1 MLRVFFSIVARDMKV
16 ILNSGTKIYMPIVY
30 LLLILTFFS
39 ISLENTTIGGYKN
52 ILPQII
58 WLVCLLVSLLNMDIL
73 YKEDFDDGTLE
84 GIVINSELLEIN
96 ILAKIFSYWFFTII
110 PLVIAGVLMNILL
123 TGDIL
128 TSYVLFTSLLLG
140 TLAISLIGSI
150 AASLTLSIKGNNL
163 LLSTI
168 VLPLDIPILI
178 FGTSAVYN
186 SAAGISYSS
195 ELLFLTLLLVLFLIV
210 SPFASSIGLRNSLD

>member
-1 MLRVFFSIVARDMKV
+1 MLNVFFSIIKRDMRV

-39 ISLENTTIGGYKN
+39 ISLENTTLGGYKN

-58 WLVCLLVSLLNMDIL
+58 WLACLLVSLLNMDIL
-73 YKEDFDDGTLE
+73 YKEDFEDGTLE
-84 GIVINSELLEIN
+84 GIIINSELLEIN
-96 ILAKIFSYWFFTII
+96 ILAKIFSYWFFTIV
-110 PLVIAGVLMNILL
+110 PLVLVGVIMNILL
-123 TGDIL
+123 TSDIV
-128 TSYVLFTSLLLG
+128 TSYVLFTSLILG
-140 TLAISLIGSI
+140 TFAISLIGSI
-150 AASLTLSIKGNNL
+150 AASLTLSIRGNNL

-186 SAAGISYSS
+186 SSSGISYTS
-195 ELLFLTLLLVLFLIV
+195 ELLFLVLLMVLFLII
-210 SPFASSIGLRNSLD
+210 SPFASCVGLRNSLD

>member
-1 MLRVFFSIVARDMKV
+1 MLNVFYSIVIRDMKV
-16 ILNSGTKIYMPIVY
+16 ILNSGTKVFMPIVY

-39 ISLENTTIGGYKN
+39 ISLENTTLGGYKN

-58 WLVCLLVSLLNMDIL
+58 WLACLLVSLLNMDIL
-73 YKEDFDDGTLE
+73 YKEDFEDGTLE
-84 GIVINSELLEIN
+84 GIVINSELLEVN

-110 PLVIAGVLMNILL
+110 PLIIVGVLMNALL
-123 TGDIL
+123 TGDIS
-128 TSYVLFTSLLLG
+128 TSYVLFTSLFLG

-195 ELLFLTLLLVLFLIV
+195 ELLFLVLLLILFLII

>member
-1 MLRVFFSIVARDMKV
+1 MLNVFYSIVIRDMKV
-16 ILNSGTKIYMPIVY
+16 ILNSGTKVFMPIVY

-39 ISLENTTIGGYKN
+39 ISLENTTLGGYKN

-58 WLVCLLVSLLNMDIL
+58 WLACLLVSLLNMDIL
-73 YKEDFDDGTLE
+73 YKEDFEDGTLE
-84 GIVINSELLEIN
+84 GIVINSELLEVN

-110 PLVIAGVLMNILL
+110 PLIIVGVLMNALL
-123 TGDIL
+123 TGDIN
-128 TSYVLFTSLLLG
+128 TSYVLFTSLFLG

-195 ELLFLTLLLVLFLIV
+195 ELLFLVLLLILFLII

>member
-1 MLRVFFSIVARDMKV
+1 MLRVFFSIVVRDMKV
-16 ILNSGTKIYMPIVY
+16 ILNSGTKVFMPVVY

-39 ISLENTTIGGYKN
+39 ISLENTTLGGYRN

-58 WLVCLLVSLLNMDIL
+58 WLACLLVSLLNMDIL
-73 YKEDFDDGTLE
+73 YREDFEDGTLE

-110 PLVIAGVLMNILL
+110 PLVIVGVIMNILL
-123 TGDIL
+123 TGDVN
-128 TSYVLFTSLLLG
+128 TSYVLFTSLFLG

-195 ELLFLTLLLVLFLIV
+195 ELLFLLSLLILFLIV

>member
-39 ISLENTTIGGYKN
+39 ISLENTTIGGYEN

-110 PLVIAGVLMNILL
+110 PLVITGVLMNILL

-195 ELLFLTLLLVLFLIV
+195 ELLFLVLLLILFLIV
-210 SPFASSIGLRNSLD
+210 SPFASSVGLRNSLD

>member
-1 MLRVFFSIVARDMKV
+1 MLRVFFSIIVRDMKV
-16 ILNSGTKIYMPIVY
+16 ILNSGTKVFMPVVY

-39 ISLENTTIGGYKN
+39 ISLENTILGGYRN

-58 WLVCLLVSLLNMDIL
+58 WLSCLLVSLLNMDIL
-73 YKEDFDDGTLE
+73 YREDFEDGTLE
-84 GIVINSELLEIN
+84 GIVINSELLEVN
-96 ILAKIFSYWFFTII
+96 ILAKIFSYWLFTII
-110 PLVIAGVLMNILL
+110 PLVVVGVVMNILV
-123 TGDIL
+123 TGDVN
-128 TSYVLFTSLLLG
+128 TSYVLFTSLFLG

-195 ELLFLTLLLVLFLIV
+195 ELLFLLFLLILFLIV

>member
-1 MLRVFFSIVARDMKV
+1 MLRVFFSIVVRDMKV
-16 ILNSGTKIYMPIVY
+16 ILNSGTKVFMPVVY

-39 ISLENTTIGGYKN
+39 ISLENTTLGGYRN

-58 WLVCLLVSLLNMDIL
+58 WLACLLVSLLNMDIL
-73 YKEDFDDGTLE
+73 YRDDFEDGTLE

-110 PLVIAGVLMNILL
+110 PLVIVGVIMNILL
-123 TGDIL
+123 TGDVN
-128 TSYVLFTSLLLG
+128 TSYVLFTSLFLG

-195 ELLFLTLLLVLFLIV
+195 ELLFLLSLLILFLIV

>member
-1 MLRVFFSIVARDMKV
+1 MKV
-16 ILNSGTKIYMPIVY
+16 ILNSGTKVFMPVVY

-39 ISLENTTIGGYKN
+39 ISLENTTLGGYRN

-58 WLVCLLVSLLNMDIL
+58 WLACLLVSLLNMDIL
-73 YKEDFDDGTLE
+73 YREDFEDGTLE

-110 PLVIAGVLMNILL
+110 PLVIVGVIMNILL
-123 TGDIL
+123 TGDVN
-128 TSYVLFTSLLLG
+128 TSYVLFTSLFLG

-195 ELLFLTLLLVLFLIV
+195 ELLFLLSLLILFLIV

>member
-1 MLRVFFSIVARDMKV
+1 MLKVFFSIVARDMKV
-16 ILNSGTKIYMPIVY
+16 ILNSGTKIFMPIVY

-39 ISLENTTIGGYKN
+39 ISLENTTIGGYRN

-110 PLVIAGVLMNILL
+110 PLVIVGVLMNLLL
-123 TGDIL
+123 TGDII
-128 TSYVLFTSLLLG
+128 TSYVLFTSLFLG

-186 SAAGISYSS
+186 SASGISYSS

-210 SPFASSIGLRNSLD
+210 SPFASSAGLRNSLD

>member
-1 MLRVFFSIVARDMKV
+1 MLKVFFSIVVRDMKV
-16 ILNSGTKIYMPIVY
+16 ILNSGTKVFMPVVY

-39 ISLENTTIGGYKN
+39 ISLENTTLGGYKN

-58 WLVCLLVSLLNMDIL
+58 WLACLLVSLLNMDIL
-73 YKEDFDDGTLE
+73 YREDFEDGTLE

-110 PLVIAGVLMNILL
+110 PLVIVGVMMNLLL
-123 TGDIL
+123 TGDIN
-128 TSYVLFTSLLLG
+128 TSYVLFTSLFLG

-195 ELLFLTLLLVLFLIV
+195 ELLFLLLLLILFLII
-210 SPFASSIGLRNSLD
+210 SPFASSVGLKNSLD

>member
-1 MLRVFFSIVARDMKV
+1 MLRVFFSIIVRDMKV
-16 ILNSGTKIYMPIVY
+16 ILNSGTKVFMPVVY

-39 ISLENTTIGGYKN
+39 ISLENTILGGYRN

-58 WLVCLLVSLLNMDIL
+58 WLSCLLVSLLNMDIL
-73 YKEDFDDGTLE
+73 YREDFEDGTLE
-84 GIVINSELLEIN
+84 GIVINSELLEVN
-96 ILAKIFSYWFFTII
+96 ILAKIFSYWLFTII
-110 PLVIAGVLMNILL
+110 PLVVVGVVMNILL
-123 TGDIL
+123 TGDVN
-128 TSYVLFTSLLLG
+128 TSYVLFTSLFLG

-195 ELLFLTLLLVLFLIV
+195 ELLFLLFLLILFLII

>member
-1 MLRVFFSIVARDMKV
+1 MLKVFFTIVVRDMKV
-16 ILNSGTKIYMPIVY
+16 ILNSGTKVLMPIVY

-39 ISLENTTIGGYKN
+39 ISLENTTLGGYRN

-58 WLVCLLVSLLNMDIL
+58 WLACLLVSLLNMDIL
-73 YKEDFDDGTLE
+73 YREDFEDGTLE

-96 ILAKIFSYWFFTII
+96 ILAKILSYWFFTII
-110 PLVIAGVLMNILL
+110 PLVVVGVVMNFLL
-123 TGDIL
+123 TGDMN
-128 TSYVLFTSLLLG
+128 TSYVLFSSLFLG

-195 ELLFLTLLLVLFLIV
+195 ELLFLLLLLILFLII
-210 SPFASSIGLRNSLD
+210 SPFASSVGLKNSLD

>member
-1 MLRVFFSIVARDMKV
+1 MLKVFFSIVARDMKV
-16 ILNSGTKIYMPIVY
+16 ILNSGTKIFMPIVY

-110 PLVIAGVLMNILL
+110 PLVIVGVLMNLLL
-123 TGDIL
+123 TGDII
-128 TSYVLFTSLLLG
+128 TSYVLFTSLFLG

-186 SAAGISYSS
+186 SASGISYSS

-210 SPFASSIGLRNSLD
+210 SPFASSAGLRNSLD

>member
-1 MLRVFFSIVARDMKV
+1 MLRVFFSIIVRDMKV
-16 ILNSGTKIYMPIVY
+16 ILNSGTKVFMPVVY

-39 ISLENTTIGGYKN
+39 ISLENTTLGGYRN

-58 WLVCLLVSLLNMDIL
+58 WLACLLVSLLNMDIL
-73 YKEDFDDGTLE
+73 YREDFEDGTLE

-110 PLVIAGVLMNILL
+110 PLVIVGVIMNILL
-123 TGDIL
+123 TGDVN
-128 TSYVLFTSLLLG
+128 TSYVLFTSLFLG

-195 ELLFLTLLLVLFLIV
+195 ELLFLLSLLILFLIV

>member
-1 MLRVFFSIVARDMKV
+1 MLKVFFTIVVRDMKV
-16 ILNSGTKIYMPIVY
+16 ILNSGTKVLMPIVY

-39 ISLENTTIGGYKN
+39 ISLENTTLGGYRN

-58 WLVCLLVSLLNMDIL
+58 WLACLLVSLLNMDIL
-73 YKEDFDDGTLE
+73 YREDFEDGTLE

-96 ILAKIFSYWFFTII
+96 ILAKILSYWFFTIV
-110 PLVIAGVLMNILL
+110 PLVVVGVVMNLLL
-123 TGDIL
+123 TGDIN
-128 TSYVLFTSLLLG
+128 TSYVLFTTLFLG

-150 AASLTLSIKGNNL
+150 AASLTLSIRGNNL

-195 ELLFLTLLLVLFLIV
+195 ELLFLLSLLILFLIV

>member
-1 MLRVFFSIVARDMKV
+1 MLRVFFSIIVRDMKV
-16 ILNSGTKIYMPIVY
+16 ILNSGTKVFMPIVY

-39 ISLENTTIGGYKN
+39 ISLENTTLGGYRN

-58 WLVCLLVSLLNMDIL
+58 WLACLLVSLLNMDIL
-73 YKEDFDDGTLE
+73 YREDFEDGTLE

-96 ILAKIFSYWFFTII
+96 ILAKIFSYWLFTII
-110 PLVIAGVLMNILL
+110 PLVVVGVVMNILL
-123 TGDIL
+123 TGDVN
-128 TSYVLFTSLLLG
+128 TSYVLFTSLFLG

-195 ELLFLTLLLVLFLIV
+195 ELLFLLSLLILFLIV

>member
-1 MLRVFFSIVARDMKV
+1 MLRVFFSIIVRDMKV
-16 ILNSGTKIYMPIVY
+16 ILNSGTKVFMPVVY

-39 ISLENTTIGGYKN
+39 ISLENTTLGGYRN

-58 WLVCLLVSLLNMDIL
+58 WLSCLLVSLLNMDIL
-73 YKEDFDDGTLE
+73 YREDFEDGTLE
-84 GIVINSELLEIN
+84 GIVINSELLEVN
-96 ILAKIFSYWFFTII
+96 ILAKIFSYWLFTII
-110 PLVIAGVLMNILL
+110 PLVVVGVVMNILL
-123 TGDIL
+123 TGDVN
-128 TSYVLFTSLLLG
+128 TSYVLFTSLFLG

-195 ELLFLTLLLVLFLIV
+195 ELLFLLFLLILFLIV

>member
-1 MLRVFFSIVARDMKV
+1 
-16 ILNSGTKIYMPIVY
+16 
-30 LLLILTFFS
+30 
-39 ISLENTTIGGYKN
+39 
-52 ILPQII
+52 
-58 WLVCLLVSLLNMDIL
+58 
-73 YKEDFDDGTLE
+73 
-84 GIVINSELLEIN
+84 
-96 ILAKIFSYWFFTII
+96 
-110 PLVIAGVLMNILL
+110 MNILL
-123 TGDIL
+123 TGDVN
-128 TSYVLFTSLLLG
+128 TSYVLFTSLFLG

-186 SAAGISYSS
+186 SAAGVSYSS
-195 ELLFLTLLLVLFLIV
+195 ELLFLLFLLILFLII

>member
-1 MLRVFFSIVARDMKV
+1 MLNVFFSIIKRDMRV

-39 ISLENTTIGGYKN
+39 ISLENTTLGGYKN

-58 WLVCLLVSLLNMDIL
+58 WLACLLVSLLNMDIL
-73 YKEDFDDGTLE
+73 YKEDFEDGTLE
-84 GIVINSELLEIN
+84 GIIINSELLEIN
-96 ILAKIFSYWFFTII
+96 ILAKIFSYWFFTIV
-110 PLVIAGVLMNILL
+110 PLVLVGVIMNILL
-123 TGDIL
+123 TSNIV
-128 TSYVLFTSLLLG
+128 TSYVLFTSLILG
-140 TLAISLIGSI
+140 TFAISLIGSI
-150 AASLTLSIKGNNL
+150 AASLTLSIRGNNL

-186 SAAGISYSS
+186 SSSGISYTS
-195 ELLFLTLLLVLFLIV
+195 ELLFLVLLMVLFLII
-210 SPFASSIGLRNSLD
+210 SPFASCVGLRNSLD

>member
-1 MLRVFFSIVARDMKV
+1 MLKVFFSIVARDMKV
-16 ILNSGTKIYMPIVY
+16 ILNSGTKVFMPIVY

-110 PLVIAGVLMNILL
+110 PLVIVGVLMNLLL
-123 TGDIL
+123 TGDII
-128 TSYVLFTSLLLG
+128 TSYVLFTSLFLG

-150 AASLTLSIKGNNL
+150 AASLTLSIKGNSL

>member
-195 ELLFLTLLLVLFLIV
+195 ELLFLSLLLVLFLIV

>member
-1 MLRVFFSIVARDMKV
+1 MLRVFISIVVRDMKV
-16 ILNSGTKIYMPIVY
+16 ILNSGTKIFMPIVY

-39 ISLENTTIGGYKN
+39 ISLENTTIQGYKN

-58 WLVCLLVSLLNMDIL
+58 WLACLLVSLLNMDIL
-73 YKEDFDDGTLE
+73 YKDDFEDGTLE

-96 ILAKIFSYWFFTII
+96 ILAKIFSYWCFTIL
-110 PLVIAGVLMNILL
+110 PLVVVGSLMNTLL
-123 TGDIL
+123 TGDIG
-128 TSYVLFTSLLLG
+128 TSYVLFVSLFFG
-140 TLAISLIGSI
+140 TFAISLIGSI

-186 SAAGISYSS
+186 SSAGISYSS
-195 ELLFLTLLLVLFLIV
+195 ELLFLILLLVLFLII
-210 SPFASSIGLRNSLD
+210 SPFASCIGLKNSLD

>member
-1 MLRVFFSIVARDMKV
+1 MLNVFFSIVARDMKV

-58 WLVCLLVSLLNMDIL
+58 WLACLLVSLLNMDVL
-73 YKEDFDDGTLE
+73 YKEDFEDGTLE
-84 GIVINSELLEIN
+84 GIIINSELLEIN
-96 ILAKIFSYWFFTII
+96 ILAKIISYWFFTII
-110 PLVIAGVLMNILL
+110 PLVIVGVTMNLLL
-123 TGDIL
+123 TGDID
-128 TSYVLFTSLLLG
+128 TSYVLFASLVLG
-140 TLAISLIGSI
+140 TFAISLIGSI
-150 AASLTLSIKGNNL
+150 AASLTLSIRGNNL

-186 SAAGISYSS
+186 SAAGISYTS
-195 ELLFLTLLLVLFLIV
+195 ELLFLILLLILFLII
-210 SPFASSIGLRNSLD
+210 SPFASGIGLRNSLD

>member
-1 MLRVFFSIVARDMKV
+1 MLKVFFSIVARDMKV
-16 ILNSGTKIYMPIVY
+16 ILNSGTKIFMPIVY

-110 PLVIAGVLMNILL
+110 PLVIVGVLMNLLL
-123 TGDIL
+123 TGDII
-128 TSYVLFTSLLLG
+128 TSYVLFTSLFLG

>member
-1 MLRVFFSIVARDMKV
+1 MLNVFFSIVARDMKV

-58 WLVCLLVSLLNMDIL
+58 WLACLLVSLLNMDVL
-73 YKEDFDDGTLE
+73 YKDDFEDGTLE
-84 GIVINSELLEIN
+84 GIIINSELLEIN
-96 ILAKIFSYWFFTII
+96 ILAKIISYWFFTII
-110 PLVIAGVLMNILL
+110 PLVIVGVTMNLLL
-123 TGDIL
+123 TGDID
-128 TSYVLFTSLLLG
+128 TSYVLFASLVLG
-140 TLAISLIGSI
+140 TFAISLIGSI
-150 AASLTLSIKGNNL
+150 AASLTLSIRGNNL

-186 SAAGISYSS
+186 SAAGISYTS
-195 ELLFLTLLLVLFLIV
+195 ELLFLILLLILFLII
-210 SPFASSIGLRNSLD
+210 SPFASGIGLRNSLD

>member
-1 MLRVFFSIVARDMKV
+1 MLRVFFSIIVRDMKV
-16 ILNSGTKIYMPIVY
+16 ILNSGTKVFMPVVY

-39 ISLENTTIGGYKN
+39 ISLENTTLGGYRN

-58 WLVCLLVSLLNMDIL
+58 WLACLLVSLLNMDIL
-73 YKEDFDDGTLE
+73 YRDDFEDGTLE

-110 PLVIAGVLMNILL
+110 PLVIVGVIMNILL
-123 TGDIL
+123 TGDVN
-128 TSYVLFTSLLLG
+128 TSYVLFTSLFLG

-195 ELLFLTLLLVLFLIV
+195 ELLFLLSLLILFLIV

>member
-1 MLRVFFSIVARDMKV
+1 MLRVFFSVVIRDMKV
-16 ILNSGTKIYMPIVY
+16 ILNSGTKVFMPVVY

-39 ISLENTTIGGYKN
+39 ISLENTALGGYRN

-58 WLVCLLVSLLNMDIL
+58 WLACLLVSLLNMDIL
-73 YKEDFDDGTLE
+73 YREDYEDGTLE

-96 ILAKIFSYWFFTII
+96 VLAKILSYWFFTII
-110 PLVIAGVLMNILL
+110 PLVVVGVIMNLLL
-123 TGDIL
+123 TGNIN
-128 TSYVLFTSLLLG
+128 TSYVLFTSLFLG

-150 AASLTLSIKGNNL
+150 AASLTLSIRGNNL

-186 SAAGISYSS
+186 SSAGISYSS
-195 ELLFLTLLLVLFLIV
+195 ELLFLALLLILFLII
-210 SPFASSIGLRNSLD
+210 SPFASCIGLRNSLD

>member
-1 MLRVFFSIVARDMKV
+1 MLKVFFSIVARDMKV
-16 ILNSGTKIYMPIVY
+16 ILNSGTKVYMPIVY

-110 PLVIAGVLMNILL
+110 PLVIVGVLMNLLL
-123 TGDIL
+123 TGDII
-128 TSYVLFTSLLLG
+128 TSYVLFTSLFLG

-150 AASLTLSIKGNNL
+150 AASLTLSIKGNSL

>member
-1 MLRVFFSIVARDMKV
+1 MLKVFFSIVARDMKA
-16 ILNSGTKIYMPIVY
+16 ILNSGTKIFMPIVY

-110 PLVIAGVLMNILL
+110 PLVIVGVLMNLLL
-123 TGDIL
+123 TGDII
-128 TSYVLFTSLLLG
+128 TSYVLFTSLFLG

>member
-1 MLRVFFSIVARDMKV
+1 MLNVFFSIIKRDMRV

-39 ISLENTTIGGYKN
+39 ISLENTTLGGYKN

-58 WLVCLLVSLLNMDIL
+58 WLACLLVSLLNMDIL
-73 YKEDFDDGTLE
+73 YKEDFEDGTLE
-84 GIVINSELLEIN
+84 GIIINSELLEIN
-96 ILAKIFSYWFFTII
+96 ILAKIFSYWFFTIV
-110 PLVIAGVLMNILL
+110 PLVLVGVIMNILL
-123 TGDIL
+123 TSDII
-128 TSYVLFTSLLLG
+128 TSYVLFTSLILG
-140 TLAISLIGSI
+140 TFAISLIGSI
-150 AASLTLSIKGNNL
+150 AASLTLSIRGNNL

-186 SAAGISYSS
+186 SSSGISYTS
-195 ELLFLTLLLVLFLIV
+195 ELLFLVLLMVLFLII
-210 SPFASSIGLRNSLD
+210 SPFASCVGLRNSLD

>member
-1 MLRVFFSIVARDMKV
+1 MLRVFFSIIVRDMKV
-16 ILNSGTKIYMPIVY
+16 ILNSGTKVFMPVVY

-39 ISLENTTIGGYKN
+39 ISLENTTLGGYRN

-58 WLVCLLVSLLNMDIL
+58 WLACLLVSLLNMDIL
-73 YKEDFDDGTLE
+73 YREDFEDGTLE

-110 PLVIAGVLMNILL
+110 PLVIVGVIMNILM
-123 TGDIL
+123 TGDVN
-128 TSYVLFTSLLLG
+128 TSYVLFTSLFLG

-195 ELLFLTLLLVLFLIV
+195 ELLFLLSLLILFLIV

>member
-1 MLRVFFSIVARDMKV
+1 MLKVFFTIVVRDMKV
-16 ILNSGTKIYMPIVY
+16 ILNSGTKVFMPVVY

-39 ISLENTTIGGYKN
+39 ISLENTTLGGYRN

-58 WLVCLLVSLLNMDIL
+58 WLACLLVSLLNMDIL
-73 YKEDFDDGTLE
+73 YREDFEDGTLE

-110 PLVIAGVLMNILL
+110 PLVIVGVIMNILL
-123 TGDIL
+123 TGDVN
-128 TSYVLFTSLLLG
+128 TSYVLFTSLFLG

-195 ELLFLTLLLVLFLIV
+195 ELLFLLSLLILFLIV

>member
-1 MLRVFFSIVARDMKV
+1 MLNVFFSIVARDMKV

-58 WLVCLLVSLLNMDIL
+58 WLACLLVSLLNMDVL
-73 YKEDFDDGTLE
+73 YKEDFEDGTLE
-84 GIVINSELLEIN
+84 GIIINSELLEIN
-96 ILAKIFSYWFFTII
+96 ILAKIISYWFFTIM
-110 PLVIAGVLMNILL
+110 PLVIVGVTMNLLL
-123 TGDIL
+123 TGDIN
-128 TSYVLFTSLLLG
+128 TSYVLFASLVLG
-140 TLAISLIGSI
+140 TFAISLIGSI
-150 AASLTLSIKGNNL
+150 AASLTLSIRGNNL

-186 SAAGISYSS
+186 SAAGISYTS
-195 ELLFLTLLLVLFLIV
+195 ELLFLILLLILFLII
-210 SPFASSIGLRNSLD
+210 SPFASGIGLRNSLD

>member
-1 MLRVFFSIVARDMKV
+1 MLRVFFSIIVRDMKV
-16 ILNSGTKIYMPIVY
+16 ILNSGTKVFMPVVY

-39 ISLENTTIGGYKN
+39 ISLENTILGGYRN

-58 WLVCLLVSLLNMDIL
+58 WLSCLLVSLLNMDIL
-73 YKEDFDDGTLE
+73 YREDFEDGTLE
-84 GIVINSELLEIN
+84 GIVINSELLEVN
-96 ILAKIFSYWFFTII
+96 ILAKIFSYWLFTII
-110 PLVIAGVLMNILL
+110 PLVVVGVVMNILL
-123 TGDIL
+123 TGDVN
-128 TSYVLFTSLLLG
+128 TSYVLFTSLFLG

-195 ELLFLTLLLVLFLIV
+195 ELLFLLFLLILFLIV

>member
-1 MLRVFFSIVARDMKV
+1 MLRVFFSIIVRDMKV
-16 ILNSGTKIYMPIVY
+16 ILNSGTKVFMPVVY

-39 ISLENTTIGGYKN
+39 ISLENTTLGGYRN

-58 WLVCLLVSLLNMDIL
+58 WLSCLLVSLLNMDIL
-73 YKEDFDDGTLE
+73 YREDFEDGTLE
-84 GIVINSELLEIN
+84 GIVINSELLEVN
-96 ILAKIFSYWFFTII
+96 ILAKIFSYWLFTII
-110 PLVIAGVLMNILL
+110 PLVVVGVAMNILL
-123 TGDIL
+123 TGDVN
-128 TSYVLFTSLLLG
+128 TSYVLFTSLFLG

-186 SAAGISYSS
+186 SAAGVSYSS
-195 ELLFLTLLLVLFLIV
+195 ELLFLLFLLILFLII